1 MQEEREQRRAAG
13 GYIEDEVSVE
23 RAITIT
29 RPIEE
34 VFAFW
39 KGYANLP
46 RFMRHL
52 TSVETLG
59 ENHTRWTATG
69 PAGVAV
75 SWDAETTV
83 ERENEWIAWRSLDNA
98 DLCHHGSVRFR
109 QAPGNRGTEVHVHL
123 QYRPP
128 AGRLGR
134 GIAWL
139 FGEEP
144 GQQIKEDLRRLKQ
157 LARNGRDTARR
168 RAWPASGPAGSRRPG
183 DCQPCRRLARTRRR
197 RRASR
202 RRSRMRAACWHG
214 RQDIHIEH
222 VPDPQILNPRDAII
236 RITRTAICG
245 SDLHLYNGF
254 IPSMKKGDIVGHEFM
269 GEVVETGTGVSNLR
283 KGDRVVVPFPIA
295 CGHCE
300 PCSRELYSLC
310 ENSNP
315 NAWMGEQMWGYTPC
329 GIFGYSHLM
338 GGYPG
343 GQAEYVRVP
352 FADVGPLKVPD
363 ELSDEQ
369 VLFLSD
375 IFPTGFMA
383 AEACGIRPGDVVAV
397 WGCGPVG
404 QFAIKSAYMLGAA
417 KVIAID
423 RFPYRLRI
431 AAAQGGAETINY
443 EQVSVSE
450 ALREMTAG
458 RGPDHCIDAVGLE
471 GHAPGLKGAYD
482 KAKTMVMLETDR
494 PVALREAIMNC
505 RSGGTISVAGVYG
518 GFIDKFP
525 MGAIVNRALTIKSGQ
540 THVQRYMRP
549 LLERI
554 RSGEIDPSFVI
565 THRLSLDDVSEGYST
580 FSLKE
585 DECLKVVMTP

>member
-1 MQEEREQRRAAG
+1 M
-13 GYIEDEVSVE
+13 
-23 RAITIT
+23 
-29 RPIEE
+29 
-34 VFAFW
+34 
-39 KGYANLP
+39 K
-46 RFMRHL
+46 
-52 TSVETLG
+52 
-59 ENHTRWTATG
+59 
-69 PAGVAV
+69 
-75 SWDAETTV
+75 
-83 ERENEWIAWRSLDNA
+83 
-98 DLCHHGSVRFR
+98 
-109 QAPGNRGTEVHVHL
+109 
-123 QYRPP
+123 
-128 AGRLGR
+128 
-134 GIAWL
+134 
-139 FGEEP
+139 
-144 GQQIKEDLRRLKQ
+144 
-157 LARNGRDTARR
+157 
-168 RAWPASGPAGSRRPG
+168 
-183 DCQPCRRLARTRRR
+183 
-197 RRASR
+197 
-202 RRSRMRAACWHG
+202 AACWHG
-214 RQDIHIEH
+214 RHDIQVED

-236 RITRTAICG
+236 RITSTAICG

-254 IPSMKKGDIVGHEFM
+254 IPSMKKGDILGHEFM
-269 GEVVETGTGVSNLR
+269 GEVVETGTGVANLR

-300 PCSRELYSLC
+300 PCTRELYSLC

-315 NAWMGEQMWGYTPC
+315 NAWMGEQLWGYAPC
-329 GIFGYSHLM
+329 GIFGYSHMM

-343 GQAEYVRVP
+343 GQAQYARVP

-363 ELSDEQ
+363 ELTDEQ

-383 AEACGIRPGDVVAV
+383 AEACGIKGGDVVAV

-404 QFAIKSAYMLGAA
+404 QFAIKSAYMLGAS

-431 AAAQGGAETINY
+431 AAEQAGALTINY
-443 EQVSVSE
+443 EETSVHE

-471 GHAPGLKGAYD
+471 GHAPGIKGAYD
-482 KAKTMVMLETDR
+482 KAKTMMMLETDR

-540 THVQRYMRP
+540 THVHRYMRP

-554 RSGEIDPSFVI
+554 RSGQIDPTFII
-565 THRLSLDDVSEGYST
+565 THRLKLDEVADGYHT
-580 FSLKE
+580 FLKKE